1 LACDTPLKNNRS
13 LENEWLEDVFPTEIV
28 PFFRDMF
35 VFGVLAEYEVSR
47 KKVLHIHGDDG
58 MSEEKEKL
66 AIGVSYGE
74 DLSMWQSIP
83 TKASY

>member
-1 LACDTPLKNNRS
+1 
-13 LENEWLEDVFPTEIV
+13 
-28 PFFRDMF
+28 MF

-47 KKVLHIHGDDG
+47 KKLLHIHGVSQKNRHDG